1 MTVYVRA
8 WCRAMPRFTNSYI
21 DRRQKLLLVLA
32 RRSRY
37 VLFSKIAL
45 GLMIT
50 VLLGVVVILP
60 LMEEEARIT
69 IAVNEKGQQAQPMMM
84 NPKFQGTDAQNQPF
98 TVTATRAFHK
108 DADNVQL
115 ENIQADMT
123 LKDRT
128 WLALTADKGTI
139 NLGDQNLQ
147 LFGHV
152 KIYHDKGY
160 EFTTESMRIDT
171 ATGNVVGESALEG
184 QGQVG
189 NFKAEQFSIFD
200 KGNRMILSGHVT
212 MTIMPDA

>member
-1 MTVYVRA
+1 
-8 WCRAMPRFTNSYI
+8 MPRFTNSYI

-108 DADNVQL
+108 
-115 ENIQADMT
+115 
-123 LKDRT
+123 
-128 WLALTADKGTI
+128 
-139 NLGDQNLQ
+139 
-147 LFGHV
+147 
-152 KIYHDKGY
+152 
-160 EFTTESMRIDT
+160 
-171 ATGNVVGESALEG
+171 
-184 QGQVG
+184 
-189 NFKAEQFSIFD
+189 
-200 KGNRMILSGHVT
+200 
-212 MTIMPDA
+212 